1 MDQLIK
7 EIRELHRAADNAFS
21 YCAMNFDTRM
31 DAINEWNRLLCPEN
45 VKLLLNL
52 IDEQKEAIEHL
63 ELELSEK
70 S

>member
-7 EIRELHRAADNAFS
+7 EIRNLHRAADKAFS
-21 YCAMNFDTRM
+21 YEAMNFDTRM

-45 VKLLLNL
+45 VELLLNL
-52 IDEQKEAIEHL
+52 IDEQKEYIKHL
-63 ELELSEK
+63 ELELSDK